1 MKTFV
6 GLRADKDYYQ
16 EYVNVFYKSVV
27 KEWNIPVA
35 NGKRIW
41 ETRRRW
47 HLIGQ
52 LNTWNDMQ
60 LCKYPLWKFIT
71 YRMYI

>member
-6 GLRADKDYYQ
+6 GHRADKDYYQ

-35 NGKRIW
+35 NGERIW
-41 ETRRRW
+41 ETRRW

-52 LNTWNDMQ
+52 
-60 LCKYPLWKFIT
+60 
-71 YRMYI
+71 